1 MHKLQKMWTGFT
13 SGSHFKFFP
22 LFFLLLLFCNHG
34 VLFYPPQWDE
44 ILGLHNQ
51 ALFLAGHNFSFSQLW
66 APGQHSFEGSNVYQ
80 YGVLPVLH
88 AIWYTFFSPKT
99 VHLLGHLLNMI
110 CMAGAAA
117 FLSSILRNRNVSA
130 GCAFGWGIAALT
142 EPLLY
147 SQTLSLGQE
156 PPLILATV
164 AVLWLAQRERWRAMM
179 ILAFLA
185 VFLKTSAAVLTFALF
200 LWLLLRLSADRTQ
213 WKTLRIPLAGLFVIV
228 LFQLFLLQHNVNIAG
243 GGIHTSG
250 AAAADGSRSLP
261 IYFLRK
267 AWFHA
272 ELYFPVLSLI
282 FCAGGA
288 AWGIRTV
295 RQRKMDWFCA
305 VLFLVCAGYA
315 GAYLIART
323 ALPRYMAVAVIPA
336 ILLLALNWNPRPCLL
351 IPVIAFFCI
360 APVFYRPLSFGVR
373 CSGEYLERNAEHV
386 NQTRANMELC
396 RFLEENGQGVPVVAP
411 WPIVQMLTMPEL
423 GYVTKPLPQVYSG
436 RVPFY
441 APVRKL
447 TQPYDSM
454 PEGTLFVYQ
463 ENDFEKTGMSNPPLN
478 PPAKNE
484 TLFQA
489 GGIRGFTLVYRRL
502 KR

>member
-1 MHKLQKMWTGFT
+1 MLRLQKMWTGLA

-22 LFFLLLLFCNHG
+22 LFFLLLLFCHSG
-34 VLFYPPQWDE
+34 ILFNPPQWDE

-51 ALFLAGHNFSFSQLW
+51 ALFLAGHHFSFTQLW

-80 YGVLPVLH
+80 YGILPVLY
-88 AIWYTFFSPKT
+88 AAWYTLFSPKT
-99 VHLLGHLLNMI
+99 VHLLGHLLNMA
-110 CMAGAAA
+110 CMAGAAT
-117 FLSSILRNRNVSA
+117 FLASILRYRNVSA

-147 SQTLSLGQE
+147 GQTLSLGQE
-156 PPLILATV
+156 PPLILAAV
-164 AVLWLAQRERWRAMM
+164 AVLWLAQRERWRSMLV
-179 ILAFLA
+179 LAFLA

-200 LWLLLRLSADRTQ
+200 LWLLLRLLADRTQ
-213 WKTLRIPLAGLFVIV
+213 WKTLRMPTAGLFAIF
-228 LFQLFLLQHNVNIAG
+228 LLQLFLLQHNVNIAE

-261 IYFLRK
+261 LYFLRK
-267 AWFHA
+267 GWFHA

-282 FCAGGA
+282 SCAGYI
-288 AWGIRTV
+288 AWGIRAA
-295 RQRKMDWFCA
+295 RQHKTDWFSA
-305 VLFLVCAGYA
+305 ALFLVCAGYA

-336 ILLLALNWNPRPCLL
+336 LLLLALNWNARPRHLL
-351 IPVIAFFCI
+351 PVILFFCI

-373 CSGEYLERNAEHV
+373 CSGEYLERNAEHIS
-386 NQTRANMELC
+386 QTRANQELC
-396 RFLEENGQGVPVVAP
+396 RFLEENGQHVPVVAP

-441 APVRKL
+441 APVKKL

-454 PEGTLFVYQ
+454 PEETLFVYQ

-478 PPAKNE
+478 PPAANE

-489 GGIRGFTLVYRRL
+489 KGIRGFTLVYRRL